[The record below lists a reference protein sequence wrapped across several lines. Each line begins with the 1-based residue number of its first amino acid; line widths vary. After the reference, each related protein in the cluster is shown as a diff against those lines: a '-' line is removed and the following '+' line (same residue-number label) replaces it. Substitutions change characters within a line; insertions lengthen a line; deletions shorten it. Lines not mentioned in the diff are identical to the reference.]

1 MRDTKREIKT
11 QSPESKNIK
20 TPWTFGLLVKDLVS
34 PITVS
39 RLNILKGAIL
49 VLMVGVGS
57 YLVWDNFFSAPS
69 GTELVGEMVDAA
81 GGMAAWNA
89 TKSGQFTRTRN
100 LYSES
105 GELLSSRDETF
116 FFRKTDAGTDL
127 MVKSEDGDQRE
138 VWVGKDKDGFWATKG
153 DMPADPKKTARDLGM
168 MCDSK
173 YCQPTCASSMAFFR
187 FSMPFKLTDYGV
199 MPSVSDGS
207 KLALLDWNPLE
218 HLEVDPLILDVAYI
232 PEVGKDK
239 WRFFVDP
246 KDQLI
251 HKVEY
256 YNKSD
261 FGTIRPEEIY
271 WTDHREVNG
280 ITFSHRW
287 TRYWSN
293 GKVMDET
300 IYSDV
305 DFQKELNEAFFT
317 RPQGLDWLTM
327 N

>member
-1 MRDTKREIKT
+1 MRTTKREIKHE
-11 QSPESKNIK
+11 SPASNKVR
-20 TPWTFGLLVKDLVS
+20 TPWTFGLAVKDLVS

-39 RLNILKGAIL
+39 RLRILQGGLLL
-49 VLMVGVGS
+49 VLVLIGAYMI
-57 YLVWDNFFSAPS
+57 WDNFLRAPS
-69 GTELVGEMVDAA
+69 GSELVREMVEAA
-81 GGMAAWNA
+81 GGMEAWHA
-89 TKSGQFTRTRN
+89 LKSGQFTRTRN
-100 LYSES
+100 LYAES

-116 FFRKTDAGTDL
+116 FFRQAEGGTDL
-127 MVKSEDGDQRE
+127 MVRSEDASQKE
-138 VWVGKDKDGFWATKG
+138 VWVGKDKDGFWATSG
-153 DMPADPKKTARDLGM
+153 DLPADPKKTARDLGM

-199 MPSVSDGS
+199 IPTVSDGT
-207 KLALLDWNPLE
+207 KLDLLDWNPLE
-218 HLEVDPLILDVAYI
+218 HLQIRPLILDVAYL

-246 KDQLI
+246 QDQLI

-300 IYSDV
+300 IYSGV
-305 DFQKELNEAFFT
+305 DFETELNEAFFE
-317 RPQGLDWLTM
+317 RPEGLDWLTM